1 MAKKKVKDQ
10 IDTQEVIETVEDIST
25 QWTTVT
31 VDSDAV
37 SNPDVEEDTTP
48 TKEEKEEEQSVL
60 PEPSE
65 EEQSL
70 ETIPAPE
77 VPEEETHEEENQP
90 EETDYPKSNIPVQVG
105 EAYIHKCLPG
115 VPDHYSKYSVRIKT
129 DNGYRN
135 LAKAAKVKAKEIAIK
150 YNKEKG
156 INSTKI
162 FED

>member
-10 IDTQEVIETVEDIST
+10 IDTQEVIETVEDI
-25 QWTTVT
+25 VT
-31 VDSDAV
+31 VEPETV
-37 SNPDVEEDTTP
+37 SNPTVEEDITP
-48 TKEEKEEEQSVL
+48 IKEEKEEEQS
-60 PEPSE
+60 
-65 EEQSL
+65 L
-70 ETIPAPE
+70 ESIPAPE
-77 VPEEETHEEENQP
+77 VPEEETHEEESQP
-90 EETDYPKSNIPVQVG
+90 EETDCPKSNTPVQVG

-129 DNGYRN
+129 DSGYRN